1 MWNRHFM
8 YGVFAGAVWAI
19 GGMLLAAGTIGL
31 GVIIVVLGFV
41 IAEYAFFVHNI
52 SLDATE
58 RPNSITAEDIINI
71 LSKGDDEEV
80 KAPNWSEISQP
91 ERERDLLLDLLQHAV
106 WMVRSA
112 GGERVA
118 GMTDEEIYNEIV
130 NSAGYEVDPWAR
142 GLSALD
148 EDEY

>member
-8 YGVFAGAVWAI
+8 YGAFAGAVWAI
-19 GGMLLAAGTIGL
+19 GGMLLAAGAIGL

-41 IAEYAFFVHNI
+41 IAESAFFVSNI
-52 SLDATE
+52 SLDAIE
-58 RPNSITAEDIINI
+58 RHNSITAEDIINI

-112 GGERVA
+112 GGERIA

-130 NSAGYEVDPWAR
+130 NNAGYEVDPWAP